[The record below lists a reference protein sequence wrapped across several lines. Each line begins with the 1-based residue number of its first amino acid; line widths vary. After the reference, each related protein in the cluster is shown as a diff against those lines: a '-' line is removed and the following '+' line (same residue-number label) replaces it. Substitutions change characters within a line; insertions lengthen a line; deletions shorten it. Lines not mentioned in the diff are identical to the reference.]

1 MALNQRTVIL
11 GVKTLRFVRN
21 GTTDGEDTVG
31 AAHAPETNP
40 LSALYESLGDVES
53 ATIEAREEALTLR
66 SPRSGA
72 YKKRKS
78 IPLGQETM
86 IRATLQDAT
95 QITFESLF
103 RFSGAITVGTGQIP
117 NRQSEPVTGWI
128 WLELW
133 DQTRTKTVEVL
144 VYAELRV
151 NQLQVAERQ
160 YSHELMI
167 DVLEND
173 LNLINLAALAAMA
186 N

>member
-21 GTTDGEDTVG
+21 GTTDGADTVG

-78 IPLGQETM
+78 
-86 IRATLQDAT
+86 
-95 QITFESLF
+95 
-103 RFSGAITVGTGQIP
+103 
-117 NRQSEPVTGWI
+117 GWI